1 MTTSLPS
8 RRFLPLVLVV
18 GLATAGCGF
27 TTTEGEL
34 DTFAGEWCTLRG
46 LGSDN
51 LPVPGV
57 AYVGVTLVVDGNQVV
72 GVGSTSRP
80 GAEAVQPARFAGT
93 ITGGQATIGV
103 TDLEAEPEVPG
114 PQFTMVMRLVGVRDM
129 EGTMAG
135 DPDFVGSLKLVRL
148 GPRCFPD

>member
-1 MTTSLPS
+1 M
-8 RRFLPLVLVV
+8 
-18 GLATAGCGF
+18 AMAGCGF

-51 LPVPGV
+51 LPSPDV
-57 AYVGVTLVVDGNQVV
+57 AYVGATLIVDGNQVV

-80 GAEAVQPARFAGT
+80 GSDVVYPARYRGT
-93 ITGGQATIGV
+93 VTGGQAVIEVG
-103 TDLEAEPEVPG
+103 DLEAEPDVPG
-114 PQFTMVMRLVGVRDM
+114 PQFTMVMRVVGTRDM

-135 DPDFVGSLKLVRL
+135 DPDFVGSLQLVRL
-148 GPRCFPD
+148 GPRCFVE